1 MGYPARVSRRAELGW
16 CLGVVAL
23 VVAARGVLFM
33 QPGVRFDAD
42 QAIVGLMAKHISEG
56 RAFPIYFYG
65 QSYLLAIEAY
75 LAAPVMW
82 LLGPTEVALKIP
94 VVAMN
99 ILATGLLV
107 WHAHRDLGLRPFLA
121 LAAAAPLVIP
131 PIVPG
136 TRLMEAMG
144 GNAEPLLYTML
155 LWHFRARVWPFA
167 ITAAIAMAHREL
179 TAFALLPLFLL
190 DVVGGAARDRAAWTR
205 WVLSG
210 VLFVV
215 LVAGLRA
222 ALPYSP
228 MFGPGSRPHPGDA
241 NFSSADAVRM
251 QVCIVPERWPSRFR
265 ILTQEHLPLMFGGLP
280 GPLNEIGVSTGMGQ
294 GNPGLAPWVLG
305 LTVAGLGGGLVT
317 ALRRRGGAPTGA
329 SQTQPGGSPGTALPW
344 YMMSVGLTS
353 AAVYWLVTCSQISLN
368 SLRYD
373 LLVLLVPV
381 GALLAGLRLP
391 VRAFRAGLATA
402 TALWIAL
409 NASDYRALAQE
420 VRSGRWPDHRG
431 AVMQAVLD
439 RGLTVLWG
447 EFRLAYV
454 LTFRSGE
461 RLTVA
466 SINFHRVDEYA
477 RLAAAANAPFLR
489 QGPCDRAEP
498 LGPVYNLCPTPP
510 PERLPPIY

>member
-1 MGYPARVSRRAELGW
+1 
-16 CLGVVAL
+16 
-23 VVAARGVLFM
+23 M

-75 LAAPVMW
+75 LAAPLMW

-99 ILATGLLV
+99 MLAAGLLV
-107 WHAHRDLGLRPFLA
+107 WHAHRDLGLRPLLA
-121 LAAAAPLVIP
+121 LVAAAPLVIP

-144 GNAEPLLYTML
+144 GNAEPLLYTLL
-155 LWHFRARVWPFA
+155 LWHFRARVWLFA
-167 ITAAIAMAHREL
+167 ITAAVAMAHREL
-179 TAFALLPLFLL
+179 TAYALLPLFLL
-190 DVVGGAARDRAAWTR
+190 DGLSGGLRARAAWTR

-210 VLFVV
+210 VLFLM

-228 MFGPGSRPHPGDA
+228 MFGPNSRPHPGDA

-265 ILTQEHLPLMFGGLP
+265 ILTQEHLPLMVGGLP
-280 GPLNEIGVSTGMGQ
+280 GPLNEIGVSTGIGQ
-294 GNPGLAPWVLG
+294 GNPGLAAWVLG

-317 ALRRRGGAPTGA
+317 AWRRRRHQLAEAAGRHPAGSAGPHPPEI
-329 SQTQPGGSPGTALPW
+329 PGSALPW
-344 YMMSVGLTS
+344 YLIAVGLTS
-353 AAVYWLVTCSQISLN
+353 AAVYWLVTCSQITLN

-373 LLVLLVPV
+373 LLVLLAPV
-381 GALLAGLRLP
+381 GALLAGAQVK
-391 VRAFRAGLATA
+391 VRSWRAGLVTA
-402 TALWIAL
+402 TVLWVAI
-409 NASDYRALAQE
+409 NADDYRALAAE
-420 VRSGRWPDHRG
+420 VRSGRWLDHRG
-431 AVMQAVLD
+431 RVTQAVLD

-454 LTFRSGE
+454 VSFRSGE
-461 RLTVA
+461 RVTVA
-466 SINFHRVDEYA
+466 ATTLHRIDEYA
-477 RLAAAANAPFLR
+477 RLAAAAQAPFLR
-489 QGPCDRAEP
+489 QGPCDGGEP
-498 LGPVYNLCPTPP
+498 LGPVYNLCPPPP